1 MLYLL
6 IAAVCG
12 ALFSIIFK
20 VCQRRGIDTM
30 QAILFNYVTGILVA
44 WIPLFAKQLSGGPA
58 VVNPFAQ
65 SWIGLALLQG
75 FFFMSGFIVMAQSTR
90 HCGVA
95 LTTVAARASLIIPV
109 ILSWILLAGP
119 TPQWIPVTLVIAAL
133 VIIAFGRGSDT
144 ASKKKT
150 EGKAYMLF
158 FFVFLFY
165 GIADFS
171 LKAVQNTVSL
181 QCGNDS
187 ALVRRQLTALTGT
200 IFLMA
205 ALLSLLVILCR
216 PKSQRSPWSW
226 RSAVAGTLLGLAN
239 LGCTTCILLS
249 LTILPAGTFFPLYN
263 IGIVIL
269 GTLAGILLFKEKIRP
284 LQFLGLAIAIV
295 AIILFFR

>member
-1 MLYLL
+1 MLFLL

-20 VCQRRGIDTM
+20 VCQRKGIDTM

-44 WIPLFAKQLSGGPA
+44 WVPLFARQLSGGPA

-65 SWIGLALLQG
+65 SWIWLALLQG

-95 LTTVAARASLIIPV
+95 LTTVAARASLVIPV
-109 ILSWILLAGP
+109 VLSWVILAGP
-119 TPQWIPVTLVIAAL
+119 APRWIPVVLVIVAL
-133 VIIAFGRGSDT
+133 VLIAFGKGADKQAAGQT
-144 ASKKKT
+144 
-150 EGKAYMLF
+150 GKAYLLF

-181 QCGNDS
+181 QCGDDS
-187 ALVRRQLTALTGT
+187 ALVSRQLTALTGT

-205 ALLSLLVILCR
+205 ALLSLAVVVCR
-216 PKSQRSPWSW
+216 PKSQRRPFDG
-226 RSAVAGTLLGLAN
+226 RAVAAGALLGLVN
-239 LGCTTCILLS
+239 LGCTTCILRS
-249 LTILPAGTFFPLYN
+249 LTLLPAGTFFPLYN
-263 IGIVIL
+263 IAIVIL

-284 LQFLGLAIAIV
+284 LQFVGLAVAIV
-295 AIILFFR
+295 AIVIFFR

>member
-1 MLYLL
+1 
-6 IAAVCG
+6 
-12 ALFSIIFK
+12 
-20 VCQRRGIDTM
+20 M

-44 WIPLFAKQLSGGPA
+44 WIPLFVKQFSRGPE

-65 SWIGLALLQG
+65 SWIWLALLQG
-75 FFFMSGFIVMAQSTR
+75 FFFMSGFIVMALSTR

-109 ILSWILLAGP
+109 ILSWIILSGP
-119 TPQWIPVTLVIAAL
+119 APQWIPVTLVIAAL
-133 VIIAFGRGSDT
+133 IIIAFG
-144 ASKKKT
+144 KKAEIST
-150 EGKAYMLF
+150 ERAAEWKAYLLF

-165 GIADFS
+165 GVADFS

-181 QCGNDS
+181 QCGDDS
-187 ALVRRQLTALTGT
+187 LLVNRQLTALTGT

-205 ALLSLLVILCR
+205 ALLSLLVVLFR
-216 PKSQRSPWSW
+216 PKSQRRPLSW
-226 RSAVAGTLLGLAN
+226 QSVVAGALLGLAN
-239 LGCTTCILLS
+239 LACTTCILRS
-249 LTILPAGTFFPLYN
+249 LTVLSAGTFFPLYN

-284 LQFLGLAIAIV
+284 MQYLGLVLAII

>member
-1 MLYLL
+1 MVFLL
-6 IAAVCG
+6 IAALCG
-12 ALFSIIFK
+12 TLFSVVFK
-20 VCQRRGIDTM
+20 VCQRKGIDTM
-30 QAILFNYVTGILVA
+30 QAILFNYVTGVLVT
-44 WIPLFAKQLSGGPA
+44 WVPLFIKQFAGDSS

-65 SWIGLALLQG
+65 SWIWLALLQG

-109 ILSWILLAGP
+109 ILSWILLSGP
-119 TPQWIPVTLVIAAL
+119 APQWLPVILVIAAL
-133 VIIAFGRGSDT
+133 TIIAFGRDSDGS
-144 ASKKKT
+144 SKKAT
-150 EGKAYMLF
+150 ERKAYWLF

-181 QCGNDS
+181 HCGDDS
-187 ALVRRQLTALTGT
+187 TLVSRQLTALTGT
-200 IFLMA
+200 IFFMA
-205 ALLSLLVILCR
+205 ALLSLLVILFC

-226 RSAVAGTLLGLAN
+226 RAVAAGALLGLAN
-239 LGCTTCILLS
+239 FGCTRCILHS

-269 GTLAGILLFKEKIRP
+269 GTLAGILLFREKIRP

>member
-1 MLYLL
+1 MLFLL

-20 VCQRRGIDTM
+20 VCQRKGIDTM

-44 WIPLFAKQLSGGPA
+44 WVPLFAKQLSGGPA

-65 SWIGLALLQG
+65 SWIWLALLQG

-95 LTTVAARASLIIPV
+95 LTTVAARASLVIPV
-109 ILSWILLAGP
+109 VLSWIILAGP
-119 TPQWIPVTLVIAAL
+119 APQWIPVVLVIVAL
-133 VIIAFGRGSDT
+133 VLIAFGKGST
-144 ASKKKT
+144 GQKT
-150 EGKAYMLF
+150 GQTGKAYLLF

-181 QCGNDS
+181 QCGDDS
-187 ALVRRQLTALTGT
+187 ALVSRQLTALTGT

-205 ALLSLLVILCR
+205 ALLSLMVVVCR
-216 PKSQRSPWSW
+216 PKSQRRPFDG
-226 RSAVAGTLLGLAN
+226 RAVVAGALLGLAN
-239 LGCTTCILLS
+239 LGCTTCILRS
-249 LTILPAGTFFPLYN
+249 LTVLPAGTFFPLYN
-263 IGIVIL
+263 IAIVIL
-269 GTLAGILLFKEKIRP
+269 GTLAGILLFREKIRP
-284 LQFLGLAIAIV
+284 LQFVGLAVAIV
-295 AIILFFR
+295 AIVIFFR

>member
-1 MLYLL
+1 MIYLL

-12 ALFSIIFK
+12 TLFSIVFK

-44 WIPLFAKQLSGGPA
+44 WIPLFVKQLTGGPA

-65 SWIGLALLQG
+65 SWIWLALLQG
-75 FFFMSGFIVMAQSTR
+75 FFFMSGFIVMALSTR

-95 LTTVAARASLIIPV
+95 LTTVAARASLIVPV
-109 ILSWILLAGP
+109 ILSWIILAGP
-119 TPQWIPVTLVIAAL
+119 APQWIPVTLIIAAL
-133 VIIAFGRGSDT
+133 IIIAFGKRT
-144 ASKKKT
+144 EKATEKT
-150 EGKAYMLF
+150 TEWKAYMLF

-171 LKAVQNTVSL
+171 LKYVQNTVSL
-181 QCGNDS
+181 HCGDDS
-187 ALVRRQLTALTGT
+187 TLVSRQLTALTGT

-205 ALLSLLVILCR
+205 ALLSLLVVLFR
-216 PKSQRSPWSW
+216 PKSQKSPFSW
-226 RSAVAGTLLGLAN
+226 RSAAVGALLGLAN
-239 LGCTTCILLS
+239 LACTTCILRS
-249 LTILPAGTFFPLYN
+249 LTILPAATFFPLYN

-284 LQFLGLAIAIV
+284 VQYFGLLLAIV